1 VNDWTDGT
9 FFDFHTEHLG
19 WTQNE
24 KFAPISREGHWL
36 DCKRLGLDM
45 YSLAKLIWRETGDV
59 RKLHPSDFGWYE
71 VPPNGPPPRARK
83 SRPRTVPVSAI
94 SEAA

>member
-9 FFDFHTEHLG
+9 FFDFHTEHIL

-45 YSLAKLIWRETGDV
+45 YSLAKLIFREPEKV

-71 VPPNGPPPRARK
+71 VPPKGPPPRARK
-83 SRPRTVPVSAI
+83 PLPAMLSQ
-94 SEAA
+94 AAA